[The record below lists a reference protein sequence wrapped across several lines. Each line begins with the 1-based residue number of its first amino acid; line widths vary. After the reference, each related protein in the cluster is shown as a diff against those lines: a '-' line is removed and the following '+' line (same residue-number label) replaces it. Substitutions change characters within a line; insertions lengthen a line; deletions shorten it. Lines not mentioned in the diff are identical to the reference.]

1 MMDKNDRKIRELT
14 AEILRPILNE
24 EVKTLS
30 DEYQLS
36 EVKSEKEPP
45 LFLYFRKENLSIIN
59 LYQGD
64 DASRDRPSITFSYL
78 PDIEEVLS
86 ALINIARF
94 AKREDML
101 AGIKNI
107 IGSEFLV
114 YQGEKLLHD
123 EKTGFIEINK
133 RIISATA
140 TWSIEIL
147 NIENSWSF
155 IIKMPFNCYND
166 LNQILSTWPKL
177 YKNNN

>member
-1 MMDKNDRKIRELT
+1 
-14 AEILRPILNE
+14 
-24 EVKTLS
+24 
-30 DEYQLS
+30 
-36 EVKSEKEPP
+36 
-45 LFLYFRKENLSIIN
+45 
-59 LYQGD
+59 
-64 DASRDRPSITFSYL
+64 
-78 PDIEEVLS
+78 
-86 ALINIARF
+86 
-94 AKREDML
+94 ML

-155 IIKMPFNCYND
+155 IIKMPFNCYKD
-166 LNQILSTWPKL
+166 INQILSTWPKL
-177 YKNNN
+177 YNNNN